1 MLEITNL
8 RDGAI
13 LNRHHG
19 IETENYLEIAVC
31 SQHNNGGISVNMWW
45 ETAVKGLFAI
55 GECAGTHGIAR
66 PGGSALNSGQVGAL
80 RAFV

>member
-19 IETENYLEIAVC
+19 TETENYLEITV
-31 SQHNNGGISVNMWW
+31 
-45 ETAVKGLFAI
+45 E
-55 GECAGTHGIAR
+55 GIAD
-66 PGGSALNSGQVGAL
+66 PQAEVTVNGQPV
-80 RAFV
+80 